1 MSVSRTEALG
11 QLLMVGLSEERW
23 TSTLER
29 HLLSIKPGGI
39 LFSPRQLRKPDSTA
53 ELLKNA
59 ARTLPAAC
67 FLALEEEGGP
77 VNPLKAFFPPLP
89 SPRAVARRGI
99 SATERL
105 GELIGAGLALLGFN
119 TDLAPL
125 LDLETPPS
133 EKRLGGRLFGSDP
146 HQVAQS
152 GKSIVKG
159 LERHGIISCAKY
171 FPGLGAADT
180 GSGPGPPLVGKSM
193 TELWR
198 EDLVPYRELLQQLP
212 LVTVGHGAYK
222 AYDFDVPQPAA
233 LSENVVEGLL
243 RIKVCFSRV
252 AVADDLDTPEISHS
266 VELGEAAVRSVNA
279 GCDLLLTG
287 FREKSAEECLAGL
300 RKGIESGKILPHR
313 VEQALARLRRAKNG
327 ISSPDGKI
335 SAAAFSK
342 VARKFEEFSKEILAP
357 ERQIA

>member
-342 VARKFEEFSKEILAP
+342 VARTFEEFSKEILAP